1 MDKKVIFIDL
11 DGTVLNVSERIYQVY
26 REILRGYDK
35 KFLPKKEYLKLKR
48 EKRPIGEILKKT
60 EAKDI
65 LLKFEKEWK
74 EKIEDHYFLNFDMI
88 SLSTKKTL
96 LYLKNNYKLVLV
108 TLRNHPK
115 RLTIQL
121 RDKKID
127 KIFDKIL
134 VRSVRDYGPKWKV
147 KYNLIK
153 KYGNYD
159 KNSIIIGDTKTD
171 ILAGKKL
178 GIKTVALTGGMRNRE
193 ILKKC
198 RPDILIKNITN
209 LKQCNF

>member
-1 MDKKVIFIDL
+1 MDKKVILIDL

-127 KIFDKIL
+127 K
-134 VRSVRDYGPKWKV
+134 
-147 KYNLIK
+147 
-153 KYGNYD
+153 
-159 KNSIIIGDTKTD
+159 
-171 ILAGKKL
+171 
-178 GIKTVALTGGMRNRE
+178 
-193 ILKKC
+193 
-198 RPDILIKNITN
+198 
-209 LKQCNF
+209 KQRA